1 MASIGRVLIVD
12 DHSLFRS
19 GLVRL
24 LAAKGVDVVGEA
36 ADGLEAIETAQ
47 ELKPDIVLMDI
58 RMPHCNGIEATRE
71 ITHLLPATRVVVL
84 TVSED
89 DDDLFAAIRA
99 GARGYL
105 LKNVAPDDLIR
116 LLEGIAAGEA
126 PISGSMAN
134 RLLVEFAQRAKLP
147 GDPAN
152 PSVTHVLTGREIEV
166 LRCVAAGNSNRE
178 VASLLA
184 ISENTVKNHLRSILE
199 KLHLANRVQAVA
211 YAIRQGLVQDSLPA
225 GEVVN

>member
-1 MASIGRVLIVD
+1 MASLGKVLIVD

-19 GLVRL
+19 GLARL
-24 LAAKGVDVVGEA
+24 LAAKGVDVIGEA
-36 ADGLEAIETAQ
+36 ADGLEAIEAART
-47 ELKPDIVLMDI
+47 LRPDIVLMDI
-58 RMPHCNGIEATRE
+58 RMPRCNGIEATRA
-71 ITHLLPATRVVVL
+71 IASSLPDTRVVVL

-89 DDDLFAAIRA
+89 DEDVFAAIRA

-126 PISGSMAN
+126 PISGAVAS
-134 RLLVEFAQRAKLP
+134 RLLEEFAHRVKNEE
-147 GDPAN
+147 G
-152 PSVTHVLTGREIEV
+152 VTAHAAHSLTAREVEV
-166 LRCVAAGNSNRE
+166 LRCVANGRSNRE
-178 VASLLA
+178 VASQLA

-211 YAIRQGLVQDSLPA
+211 YAIRQGLVQDTASAEDRA
-225 GEVVN
+225 G